1 MGLGRLS
8 HVGICVSDL
17 ERALAFWRDA
27 LGFRESKRLDVY
39 GDGAET
45 LMGIPDLDLR
55 VAVLEREELHVQL
68 LHYASPGHRGT
79 GEPRPMNALGITHL
93 SIEVDDLEAA
103 ISAVTAAGGRVLRST
118 RLRIEDTGR
127 AAIFVTDPDGARIE
141 LVEEEPAAVP

>member
-17 ERALAFWRDA
+17 ERALTFWREA

-39 GDGAET
+39 GDAAET
-45 LMGIPDLDLR
+45 LVGIPDLDLR
-55 VAVLEREELHVQL
+55 VAVLERDELHIQL

-93 SIEVDDLEAA
+93 SLMVDDLEAA
-103 ISAVTAAGGRVLRST
+103 IAVVTASGGRVLRST
-118 RLRIEDTGR
+118 RLRLEDAGR
-127 AAIFVTDPDGARIE
+127 AAIFVTDPDGTRIE
-141 LVEEEPAAVP
+141 LVEEEPSA